1 MLGGG
6 IYNLHQ
12 LKNVIR
18 KENAGLYRDDGLGI
32 LQNLSDPELERIRKR
47 IIKIFKYCGL
57 NITIKMNLK
66 TVDFLDVRFDLVNNT
81 YQPYRKP
88 NNEPVYIHK
97 QSNHPPNILKEL
109 PKSINKRISD
119 ISCDENVFN
128 NAKLTYEK
136 ALNNSGFTETF
147 SYIKPSDQ
155 NINNREAKKKRKR
168 KIIWYNPPF
177 SLNVKTNVG
186 KLFFKILRKNF
197 PKTNPLSKIFNKNTV
212 KISYSYTRNVK
223 SIISGYNKQILH
235 PKPQQYGCNC
245 RDKSNCPLDNKCL
258 TP

>member
-81 YQPYRKP
+81 YQPY
-88 NNEPVYIHK
+88 
-97 QSNHPPNILKEL
+97 
-109 PKSINKRISD
+109 
-119 ISCDENVFN
+119 C
-128 NAKLTYEK
+128 
-136 ALNNSGFTETF
+136 
-147 SYIKPSDQ
+147 
-155 NINNREAKKKRKR
+155 
-168 KIIWYNPPF
+168 
-177 SLNVKTNVG
+177 
-186 KLFFKILRKNF
+186 
-197 PKTNPLSKIFNKNTV
+197 
-212 KISYSYTRNVK
+212 
-223 SIISGYNKQILH
+223 
-235 PKPQQYGCNC
+235 
-245 RDKSNCPLDNKCL
+245 KSNNKPAYVHNYVHKPYTL
-258 TP
+258 

>member
-1 MLGGG
+1 MQARRTLLLNNGEPWVKKVGNEEFDVSMGWFDEAEIWEQVG

-97 QSNHPPNILKEL
+97 QQNHPPNILKEL
-109 PKSINKRISD
+109 PKSINKRI
-119 ISCDENVFN
+119 
-128 NAKLTYEK
+128 
-136 ALNNSGFTETF
+136 
-147 SYIKPSDQ
+147 
-155 NINNREAKKKRKR
+155 
-168 KIIWYNPPF
+168 
-177 SLNVKTNVG
+177 
-186 KLFFKILRKNF
+186 
-197 PKTNPLSKIFNKNTV
+197 
-212 KISYSYTRNVK
+212 
-223 SIISGYNKQILH
+223 
-235 PKPQQYGCNC
+235 
-245 RDKSNCPLDNKCL
+245 
-258 TP
+258 